1 MIQLTW
7 LELLFIFFS
16 ALVGGSLLFNF
27 KFRGSSIDKRETEN
41 LEEELIDPAAK
52 QRLRKY
58 DLNETVFQVQG
69 NYDDQIAELKKKIQ
83 DLEEQ
88 INLFKENKPENFTS
102 KSDNNDLIADEEND
116 QEEEPAELSEE
127 DQYLQAKEEME
138 LVLFKAQRQL
148 TRYVKALQDQNNL
161 SSAEASI
168 NNTENIFR
176 SEFTKRAQVI
186 DQLRHSFQKNP
197 HTTFSLCQMK
207 KRVLQEME
215 ALSAAADNVEAIKI

>member
-16 ALVGGSLLFNF
+16 ALVGGSLLFSF
-27 KFRGSSIDKRETEN
+27 KFRESSIDKRETVN
-41 LEEELIDPAAK
+41 LEEELIEPAAK
-52 QRLRKY
+52 ERLRKY
-58 DLNETVFQVQG
+58 DLNETVSRIQG
-69 NYDDQIAELKKKIQ
+69 NYDDQIAELKKKVQ
-83 DLEEQ
+83 ELEEQ
-88 INLFKENKPENFTS
+88 INLLKENKAENFTS
-102 KSDNNDLIADEEND
+102 KSDYTNQIAAEEND

-127 DQYLQAKEEME
+127 DEYMQAREEME

-148 TRYVKALQDQNNL
+148 TRYEQVLQDQNNL
-161 SSAEASI
+161 LSADASI

-176 SEFTKRAQVI
+176 TEFRKRSQVI
-186 DQLRHSFQKNP
+186 DQLRSSFQKNP

-207 KRVLQEME
+207 KRVLEEME

>member
-27 KFRGSSIDKRETEN
+27 KFRGFSIDKRETEN

-69 NYDDQIAELKKKIQ
+69 NSDDQIAELKKKVQ

-88 INLFKENKPENFTS
+88 INLLKENKPENFTS

-148 TRYVKALQDQNNL
+148 TRYDKALQDQNNL

-168 NNTENIFR
+168 NNAENIFR
-176 SEFTKRAQVI
+176 TEFTKRAQVI

-207 KRVLQEME
+207 KRVLEEME
-215 ALSAAADNVEAIKI
+215 ALSTAADNVEAIKI